1 MKHLVQRRTFLAGL
15 FVLAAVSQAR
25 SFAPATAPAQRELGS
40 NRQASR
46 GAVPLATGGDQVES
60 LFRPHHTN

>member
-1 MKHLVQRRTFLAGL
+1 MKQLIQRRIFVAGL

-25 SFAPATAPAQRELGS
+25 SFAPAPAPAQREIGS

-46 GAVPLATGGDQVES
+46 GAVPLATGGDQVKM
-60 LFRPHHTN
+60 LFRPHHTK